1 MTDGNKD
8 TYDVETIDKAKS
20 AVESFINANFKEVTA
35 IECGEPYESPMGG
48 MVIDAEVNNEAVISL
63 NFDEEFKIGSYST
76 EDGFP
81 DKKDEC
87 KDKVCEY

>member
-1 MTDGNKD
+1 MNSNKD
-8 TYDVETIDKAKS
+8 NFDEETIDKAKS
-20 AVESFINANFKEVTA
+20 VAESFINANFKEVTA
-35 IECGEPYESPMGG
+35 IESEEPYESPMGG

-63 NFDEEFKIGSYST
+63 SFDEEFKIGSYST

-87 KDKVCEY
+87 KDKVYES

>member
-1 MTDGNKD
+1 MNSNKD
-8 TYDVETIDKAKS
+8 NFDEETIDKAKS
-20 AVESFINANFKEVTA
+20 VAESFINANFKEVTA
-35 IECGEPYESPMGG
+35 IESGEPYESPMGG
-48 MVIDAEVNNEAVISL
+48 MVIDADNEAVISL
-63 NFDEEFKIGSYST
+63 SFDEEFKIGSYST